1 MVRIVL
7 ARPGSTELDEQER
20 IKGTLDMPLSDHGNR
35 QIVKTAR
42 ELAAVDIQV
51 VYTSPC
57 QAAFETGRAIGEFLG
72 VKVKQLDK
80 LQNLNQGLWQG
91 KRIDEVRQKQPKIYR
106 RWQDN
111 PETVCPPEGEMLE
124 QARDRIQ
131 STLTKLLKKHKNG
144 VIALVV
150 PEPLASLIKNFLD
163 GAKLGDLWK
172 VECDCGS
179 WEFIDVESK
188 AIVTG

>member
-91 KRIDEVRQKQPKIYR
+91 KRIDEVRRKQPKIYR

>member
-1 MVRIVL
+1 MIRIVL

-35 QIVKTAR
+35 QIAETAR

>member
-35 QIVKTAR
+35 QIAKTAR

>member
-35 QIVKTAR
+35 QIAETAR
-42 ELAAVDIQV
+42 ELAAVDIQI

-57 QAAFETGRAIGEFLG
+57 QAAFATGRAIGEFLG

-111 PETVCPPEGEMLE
+111 PETVCPPDGEMLE

-131 STLTKLLKKHKNG
+131 STLTKVLKKHKNG

-150 PEPLASLIKNFLD
+150 PEPLASLIRNFLD

-172 VECDCGS
+172 VECDCGN
-179 WEFIDVESK
+179 WEFIDVESE

>member
-1 MVRIVL
+1 ML

-35 QIVKTAR
+35 QIAETAR

-106 RWQDN
+106 RWQDT

-131 STLTKLLKKHKNG
+131 STLTKVLKKHKNG

-150 PEPLASLIKNFLD
+150 PEPLASLIRNFLD

-172 VECDCGS
+172 VECDCGN
-179 WEFIDVESK
+179 WEFIDVESE

>member
-7 ARPGSTELDEQER
+7 ARPGATELDEQER

-35 QIVKTAR
+35 QIVETAR
-42 ELAAVDIQV
+42 ELAAVDIEV

-80 LQNLNQGLWQG
+80 LRGLNQGLWQG
-91 KRIDEVRQKQPKIYR
+91 KRIEEVRQKQPKIYR

-131 STLTKLLKKHKNG
+131 SALTKLLKKHKNG
-144 VIALVV
+144 VIAIVV
-150 PEPLASLIKNFLD
+150 PEPLASLIKNVLD
-163 GAKLGDLWK
+163 GVKLGDLWK

-179 WEFIDVESK
+179 WEFIDVESET
-188 AIVTG
+188 IVTG

>member
-35 QIVKTAR
+35 QIAKTAR
-42 ELAAVDIQV
+42 ELAAVDIQG

-91 KRIDEVRQKQPKIYR
+91 KRIDEVTAQLA
-106 RWQDN
+106 N
-111 PETVCPPEGEMLE
+111 E
-124 QARDRIQ
+124 A
-131 STLTKLLKKHKNG
+131 
-144 VIALVV
+144 IAAV
-150 PEPLASLIKNFLD
+150 
-163 GAKLGDLWK
+163 
-172 VECDCGS
+172 
-179 WEFIDVESK
+179 
-188 AIVTG
+188 

>member
-35 QIVKTAR
+35 QIAKTAR

-150 PEPLASLIKNFLD
+150 PEPLASLIKNFLN

>member
-7 ARPGSTELDEQER
+7 ARPGATELDEQER

-35 QIVKTAR
+35 QIAETAR
-42 ELAAVDIQV
+42 ELAAVDIKV
-51 VYTSPC
+51 VYPSPC

-72 VKVKQLDK
+72 VKVNQLDK
-80 LQNLNQGLWQG
+80 LRGLNLGLWQG
-91 KRIDEVRQKQPKIYR
+91 KRIEEVRQKQPKIYR

-131 STLTKLLKKHKNG
+131 SALTKLLKKHKNG
-144 VIALVV
+144 VIAIVV
-150 PEPLASLIKNFLD
+150 PEPLASLIKNVLD
-163 GAKLGDLWK
+163 GVKLGDLWK

-179 WEFIDVESK
+179 WEFIDVESET
-188 AIVTG
+188 IVTG